1 MTALHASVAHF
12 GRSAGRGPSD
22 GQAVVAIDVLRATTS
37 IVCALAHGA
46 REVIPVDNARG
57 ARDLAR
63 KIDAALLG
71 GEERNHKIRGFDFSN
86 SPQEYDARVSGK
98 TIIMCTTNGTRLLA
112 SLRNAKPVWCA
123 AFANVSSV
131 VRAIGA
137 AEISAVTLVCA
148 GQVGELSLE
157 DFACAGAVIDAVSD
171 VRETVYDDE
180 AIAARELFRS
190 HRRRLVRLMEMSN
203 HGRALNDAGM
213 GPDVAFCA
221 RVDRYDVLPV
231 LESGRVVCASPA
243 PASLL

>member
-1 MTALHASVAHF
+1 VSTLHVSVAHF
-12 GRSAGRGPSD
+12 GRSTGRRGSD
-22 GQAVVAIDVLRATTS
+22 GQAFVAIDVLRATTS

-46 REVIPVDNARG
+46 REVIPVGNAQG

-63 KIDAALLG
+63 TIDSAVLG
-71 GEERNHKIRGFDFSN
+71 GEERNHKIRGFDFGN

-98 TIIMCTTNGTRLLA
+98 TIVMCTTNGTRLLA
-112 SLRNAKPVWCA
+112 ALRDAKPVWCA

-131 VRAIGA
+131 ARAIEA
-137 AEISAVTLVCA
+137 PEISAVTLVCA
-148 GQVGELSLE
+148 GEVGEFSLE

-171 VRETVYDDE
+171 VRETRSDDE
-180 AIAARELFRS
+180 AIAARELFRG
-190 HRRRLVRLMEMSN
+190 HRRRLGRLMEMSN

-231 LESGRVVCASPA
+231 LESGRIVCAAAA
-243 PASLL
+243 PA